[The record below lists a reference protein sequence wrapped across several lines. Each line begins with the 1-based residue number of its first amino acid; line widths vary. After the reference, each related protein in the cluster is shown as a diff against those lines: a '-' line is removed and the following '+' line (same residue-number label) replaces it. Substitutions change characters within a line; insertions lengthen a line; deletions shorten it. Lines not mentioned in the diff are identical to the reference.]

1 MRDLAQSEGRIMKTD
16 ALLKQDIDAEL
27 DWDPA
32 INPAHVGVAVTEGVV
47 TLTGH
52 VTSYPQKWAI
62 QKAVRRVSGV
72 KAIALDVEVCIA
84 PIHRR
89 DDTDIAAAAMTA
101 LEWHTELPPDAI
113 SVTVEKGWI
122 TLQGEVDWDYQRRSA
137 ERIVR
142 GLQGVVGLCNDIT
155 LRKKV
160 VAADIA
166 ERIRQAL
173 ARRVEREA
181 RGVTVQVDDNVV
193 TLRGSVHTWQE
204 RDATRGAAASAAGVS
219 EVVDELTIG

>member
-1 MRDLAQSEGRIMKTD
+1 MKSD
-16 ALLKQDIDAEL
+16 SLLKQDVVAEL

-32 INPAHVGVAVTEGVV
+32 INAAHVGVTVEDGVV

-52 VTSYPQKWAI
+52 VTSFSQKWAI
-62 QKAVRRVSGV
+62 QKAVRRVAGV

-84 PIHRR
+84 PIHQR
-89 DDTDIAAAAMTA
+89 DDTDIAAAATA
-101 LEWHTELPPDAI
+101 ALKGHTELPPDTI

-122 TLQGEVDWDYQRRSA
+122 TLQGEVDWDYQRRCA

-142 GLQGVVGLCNDIT
+142 GLHGVVGLCNDIV
-155 LRKKV
+155 LRKKA
-160 VAADIA
+160 VAADVA

-173 ARRVEREA
+173 ARRVERES
-181 RGVTVQVDDNVV
+181 RGVKVQVDNNVV
-193 TLRGSVHTWQE
+193 TLTGNVHTWQE
-204 RDATRGAAASAAGVS
+204 RDAARGAAASAAGVT